1 MLAPKALSIALRRR
15 GLAAGSPPPVRA
27 ATEIS
32 RMILVKILP
41 RFASCA
47 FLRCWMFAHLEWPAM
62 ETPWNL
68 RERTAIIGAGGRAG
82 PGGLHVPDR
91 ALPRPPRPGPGRS
104 VPRRSSAGEP
114 PRAEEGGDLPHGLW
128 REQQAAVRGI
138 DHHVVG
144 EPGRPGFL
152 QPHG

>member
-1 MLAPKALSIALRRR
+1 MLAPSALSIALRSR

-62 ETPWNL
+62 ETPWNR
-68 RERTAIIGAGGRAG
+68 RERTADYRRRRQGRPRRAPRAG
-82 PGGLHVPDR
+82 PR
-91 ALPRPPRPGPGRS
+91 RPPPRRPGAAPGRC

-138 DHHVVG
+138 DHHVIG
-144 EPGRPGFL
+144 EPRRPGFR
-152 QPHG
+152 QP